1 MNATMQQTVFSVEKI
16 KNVVNVG
23 RSSAYQIYTTP
34 GEQIGYLGKLGWAEL
49 DSPAND
55 SRFIQASPSARAR
68 KTPASWLKKSL
79 TGLSF

>member
-1 MNATMQQTVFSVEKI
+1 MQQTVFSVEKI
-16 KNVVNVG
+16 KNVVFFNDT
-23 RSSAYQIYTTP
+23 ATTEIYTTP